1 MSYFS
6 RLMAQRGVRVEDV
19 LDEMRF
25 LTNEKLGPNQSLTP
39 EGFLLIKD
47 TPIAR
52 TGWQIYAPQEIP
64 LDLYPDFAPPPDGVF
79 RVRRDDDDVFSA
91 DTMASA
97 NGKPVVDEH
106 PQTILTPDNCD
117 GAPGVVMSVRRGEGA
132 LDDLM
137 IADLIIY
144 NKDLINLIRDGK
156 RELSCGYDVDYEEL
170 APGRLA
176 QKNIRINHVALVDSG
191 RCGPRCSIG
200 DRSQPAEEVR
210 SMAKTNTKKKVGD
223 VFDAFRRA
231 LMGSTT
237 LSAKDKEELEK
248 AIKKEEDEL
257 PEELKEHEFK
267 PDHDAAEG
275 TPASGHHIEVHTHM
289 PPHPVA
295 AAAEHD
301 DDEEGDIEER
311 VARLETAVHEIAE
324 MVRGLGS
331 GGERS
336 TGEATT
342 DEPDASE
349 EGKAILGQLELEAP
363 PGAEAT
369 DVRGAKD
376 SRFLVDS
383 FQATSAIAEVLAPG
397 IRLPAFDGKTDPKKN
412 FKVICDLRRSAL
424 DLAFLQADTRGM
436 IEEILAGRAFDAK
449 KMTCDA
455 VRGTFLAVGAMKKHA
470 NNQTIRAGDVGV
482 IETRAHGQPAGGIKS
497 LRDLQ
502 KVYDEH
508 YKRAV

>member
-1 MSYFS
+1 MSYLQ
-6 RLMAQRGVRVEDV
+6 RLMSQRGVRVEDV

-39 EGFLLIKD
+39 EGFLLIRD

-52 TGWQIYAPQEIP
+52 SGWQIYAPQEIP
-64 LDLYPDFAPPPDGVF
+64 LNLYPDFAPPPDGVF
-79 RVRRDDDDVFSA
+79 RVRRDDEDVFSA

-97 NGKPVVDEH
+97 NGKPIVDEH
-106 PQTILTPDNCD
+106 PQDILTPGNFS
-117 GAPGVVMSVRRGEGA
+117 GAPGVVMSVRRGEGDH
-132 LDDLM
+132 DDLM

-144 NKDLINLIRDGK
+144 NKDLIELIRDGK

-210 SMAKTNTKKKVGD
+210 SMARTGTKKKVGD

-231 LMGSTT
+231 LTGSTSLT
-237 LSAKDKEELEK
+237 AKDKEELEK

-267 PDHDAAEG
+267 PGHDDDE
-275 TPASGHHIEVHTHM
+275 TPAAGHHIEVHTHM
-289 PPHPVA
+289 PPAAA

-301 DDEEGDIEER
+301 DDEDELEER
-311 VARLETAVHEIAE
+311 VTRLETAVHELAE
-324 MVRGLGS
+324 MMRSMGEGG
-331 GGERS
+331 GGEVA
-336 TGEATT
+336 GATT
-342 DEPDASE
+342 DEPDVSE

-363 PGAEAT
+363 PGAEVT

-383 FQATSAIAEVLAPG
+383 FQATSATAEILAPG
-397 IRLPAFDGKTDPKKN
+397 IRLPAFDQKGDPKKN

-424 DLAFLQADTRGM
+424 DLAYLQADTRGM
-436 IEEILAGRAFDAK
+436 IDEVLVGRAFDVK
-449 KMTCDA
+449 KMACDA

-470 NNQTIRAGDVGV
+470 NNRTIRVGDAV
-482 IETRAHGQPAGGIKS
+482 IETRGHGEPAGPVKS

>member
-1 MSYFS
+1 MSYLQ
-6 RLMAQRGVRVEDV
+6 RLMSQRGVDAGAV
-19 LDEMRF
+19 LDDMRF

-52 TGWQIYAPQEIP
+52 SGWQIYAPQEIP
-64 LDLYPDFAPPPDGVF
+64 LNLYPAFAPPPDGVF
-79 RVRRDDDDVFSA
+79 RVRRDDDDVFSP

-106 PQTILTPDNCD
+106 PQDILTPDNCS

-144 NKDLINLIRDGK
+144 SKDLIALIRDGK

-191 RCGPRCSIG
+191 RCGPRCAIG
-200 DRSQPAEEVR
+200 DRSPANEEIVPMAR
-210 SMAKTNTKKKVGD
+210 SNAKKKVGD

-231 LMGSTT
+231 LKGSTS

-248 AIKKEEDEL
+248 AIKEEEDEL

-267 PDHDAAEG
+267 PGHDDAEE
-275 TPASGHHIEVHTHM
+275 TPAPGHHIEVHTHM
-289 PPHPVA
+289 PAAA

-301 DDEEGDIEER
+301 DEDGELEER
-311 VARLETAVHEIAE
+311 VSRLETAIHELAE
-324 MVRGLGS
+324 MVRSMGS
-331 GGERS
+331 GGEEPVE
-336 TGEATT
+336 GATT
-342 DEPDASE
+342 DEPAGE

-383 FQATSAIAEVLAPG
+383 FQATSATAEILAPG
-397 IRLPAFDGKTDPKKN
+397 IRLPTFDQKGDPKKN

-424 DLAFLQADTRGM
+424 DLASLQPDTRGM
-436 IEEILAGRAFDAK
+436 IEEVLAGRAFDVK

-455 VRGTFLAVGAMKKHA
+455 VRGTFLAVGAMKRHA
-470 NNQTIRAGDVGV
+470 NNSSTTRTGDGALEVRRHGEPVGNV
-482 IETRAHGQPAGGIKS
+482 KN
-497 LRDLQ
+497 LKDLQ